1 MLFCMIMPLLGFAQE
16 ETRIVDSLQNVLA
29 SQQGRD
35 KVLTMIELTWDFYDI
50 SFDDCIDW
58 GEKAIAEAQRLQLP
72 DLEAKANYVL
82 GIQYAYH
89 SDLDLARHYLQ
100 AAYRQFDALDDTK
113 NAFESLWNIASY
125 ELAYGSMDSA
135 NHYYENALDLA
146 LIMSDSSAA
155 AYVMANIAIIHY
167 RQKELGEA
175 VETYQ
180 KVRRIA
186 KSIGMGRMAMQAE
199 SNLATLYVESGRVDE
214 AKTTLHQLIPK
225 LQAENDAYLLVTA
238 CKTMGNIFGFHQ
250 IDYDSAMYY
259 LKLSMDYADAPAAIT
274 EDLKNMR
281 MYKSDVLSDMAKISF
296 LQGIPRKALQLYDE
310 ALQLAE
316 AESYL
321 SGQMTAFL
329 GLGTVY
335 AVIGEPSK
343 SLKCLG
349 AYSDLEAKSGITM
362 MHSATKLP
370 LILDY
375 ARLGRYDDLEK
386 MVSDIDDE
394 RASLFRENADLFERN
409 IMLEETVADLTNQHK
424 QQSQTLESLQSQVK
438 QCKLAF
444 FGLLALLLAASL
456 FALILAIVRKKSSK
470 SVN

>member
-1 MLFCMIMPLLGFAQE
+1 MRIKVKIGLLFCMIMPLFGFAQE

-296 LQGIPRKALQLYDE
+296 LQGFATIRRSP
-310 ALQLAE
+310 
-316 AESYL
+316 S
-321 SGQMTAFL
+321 
-329 GLGTVY
+329 
-335 AVIGEPSK
+335 IGR
-343 SLKCLG
+343 G
-349 AYSDLEAKSGITM
+349 
-362 MHSATKLP
+362 
-370 LILDY
+370 
-375 ARLGRYDDLEK
+375 
-386 MVSDIDDE
+386 
-394 RASLFRENADLFERN
+394 
-409 IMLEETVADLTNQHK
+409 
-424 QQSQTLESLQSQVK
+424 
-438 QCKLAF
+438 
-444 FGLLALLLAASL
+444 
-456 FALILAIVRKKSSK
+456 
-470 SVN
+470 